1 MHCGTSRLWQSER
14 KSLSRTKLKMEWGSP
29 TAKSQCDRLEKTE
42 GIMKS
47 KQVVG
52 IYLRSVRSSL
62 VTSLGL
68 ITEKRKIGVF
78 VGHPIWAGR
87 AKEHMMLCRA
97 GIQDFSPFSFRWGIK
112 IHGGIFWSVLGAG
125 SGCWLSLLHA
135 LSKLFPEQ
143 IPVMSSIRG
152 HPSFYYVEWYS
163 YLPVFNLD
171 QAF

>member
-1 MHCGTSRLWQSER
+1 MER
-14 KSLSRTKLKMEWGSP
+14 GSP

-52 IYLRSVRSSL
+52 IYHRSVRSLL

-78 VGHPIWAGR
+78 VGHPMRAGR

-97 GIQDFSPFSFRWGIK
+97 GIQDFSPFSFR
-112 IHGGIFWSVLGAG
+112 
-125 SGCWLSLLHA
+125 
-135 LSKLFPEQ
+135 
-143 IPVMSSIRG
+143 
-152 HPSFYYVEWYS
+152 
-163 YLPVFNLD
+163 
-171 QAF
+171 